1 MRLVSEDEQITGKH
15 RNEEMT
21 ETEDVQL
28 LVYDNGIRMAKT
40 RFAGNDA
47 LRVMFPSIAGMPS
60 HMISSVLTLM
70 GVT

>member
-1 MRLVSEDEQITGKH
+1 
-15 RNEEMT
+15 MT

-28 LVYDNGIRMAKT
+28 LVYDNGIGMAKT

-60 HMISSVLTLM
+60 HMISSILTLM
-70 GVT
+70 GVTS